1 MKRIICW
8 IKLLAVFFV
17 IASVFTAC
25 SLDESSEVILPNVDV
40 KEMYGNYVGQM
51 TTQQEHRQYMRPA
64 DFKVQANQIVF
75 DNLNV
80 EQIIASIQSS
90 QLGEAPI
97 ELQSKVAYD
106 LDYQAS
112 LNETETAVILSFIP
126 VDLFFEVLQA
136 NQYKRVEVQIQANV
150 KGVYQGL
157 SRTLSFEFK
166 VKNILFDGTE
176 ITPFELISYSFPT
189 FVKR

>member
-1 MKRIICW
+1 MKSILCW
-8 IKLLAVFFV
+8 TKIVTILFISN
-17 IASVFTAC
+17 IAFTAC
-25 SLDESSEVILPNVDV
+25 SLDDSLEVALPNV
-40 KEMYGNYVGQM
+40 EIQEIFGNYFGQM

-64 DFKVQANQIVF
+64 TFKVQENQIVF

-80 EQIIASIQSS
+80 EEIIASIESS
-90 QLGEAPI
+90 DLTGKPI

-106 LDYQAS
+106 LDFQAN
-112 LNETETAVILSFIP
+112 LNETKTAVVLSFIP
-126 VDLFFEVLQA
+126 VDLFFEVLQGGE
-136 NQYKRVEVQIQANV
+136 YKRVEVEIEANV

-157 SRTLSFEFK
+157 SRTISFEFK